1 MISSIARIYKHFAND
16 SLYRNSIY
24 LMMSTFVGSFFGFFF
39 WIVNTKL
46 YTPEQIGLAT
56 ALISSLSLI
65 TGFSLLG
72 LNLGIIRY
80 LPKAEK
86 KTDQINTVLTIV
98 LCSTLVVSVIYLLGL
113 PYFSP
118 KLLFLTQNTLFLII
132 FIILAVFFSLESI
145 YNNVFIAY
153 RNSKYVFYK
162 SIIGNIA
169 KVTTPLILLAFG
181 SYAIFIS
188 STIGSVITFFVSI
201 FILYKLFNYKF
212 QLVIKKDIFSKMF
225 KLSFGNYIASF
236 AASLPLTLL
245 PIMITNTLGPK
256 QAAFFYM
263 DMAIVGLLTAI
274 QSSIGQSLFAEGSHN
289 DKELKK
295 HVIKSIKFYLLI
307 MVPAILVIVL
317 FGKYI
322 LLFFG
327 KDYSSEGI
335 ALLQILVLSVIF
347 TSINS
352 LLSAILNIKGK
363 VNIIL
368 VMCIIGPI
376 ILLTLIY
383 FLLPHGL
390 ISLGYAWLVGE
401 GIISLIYLLV
411 VYLSL

>member
-1 MISSIARIYKHFAND
+1 
-16 SLYRNSIY
+16 
-24 LMMSTFVGSFFGFFF
+24 MMSTFVGSFFGFFF